1 MDQRWTYG
9 RIFFMVG
16 LELKRELIEGEL
28 SDRRNIVLPG
38 VGALGG
44 ILFPAMIYIYFNSG
58 DSVAMKGWA
67 KSGESGYL
75 AAVLSWRKAVYTAYT
90 RLTLSGHGI
99 TERIQ
104 PVDVNFHGG
113 SRPNG

>member
-1 MDQRWTYG
+1 MDKRLTYG

-28 SDRRNIVLPG
+28 SNRRYIVLPG

-44 ILFPAMIYIYFNSG
+44 MLFPAMIYIYFNSG
-58 DSVAMKGWA
+58 DSVSMKGWV
-67 KSGESGYL
+67 KSGEIGYL
-75 AAVLSWRKAVYTAYT
+75 AAVLSWRKAVYTSYP
-90 RLTLSGHGI
+90 RLILSGHGI

-104 PVDVNFHGG
+104 PVDVNFYGG
-113 SRPNG
+113 SRP